1 MSEIKRVTVKS
12 NKEEVLKATNEA
24 IEKALTYVGIEWQR
38 EAAAIC
44 PVVTGRLANSINY
57 ATSTGHGSGQSQYG
71 TVTPKAKDTT
81 PNATPKEN
89 TVVVGTNVEYAQ
101 RIEEGGAKEPQHSHF
116 LRNSLN
122 NNRERFKEIIEKELS
137 GI

>member
-1 MSEIKRVTVKS
+1 MSEIKNVTIKS
-12 NKEEVLKATNEA
+12 HKEEVLKATESA

-38 EAAAIC
+38 EAAALA
-44 PVVTGRLANSINY
+44 PVVTGRLANSITY
-57 ATSTGHGSGQSQYG
+57 ATTNGKGSGTSPAKTEDY
-71 TVTPKAKDTT
+71 TPK
-81 PNATPKEN
+81 ATPKEH

-101 RIEEGGAKEPQHSHF
+101 RIEEGGAKEPRHSHF

-122 NNRERFKEIIEKELS
+122 NNRDNFKKIIEQELS